1 MVFIF
6 YIVCVLDDN
15 MLYLMLLLIFG
26 MLKYFEGCFDKVMVK
41 IFLGWVFNCI
51 ENINLFENVFI

>member
-41 IFLGWVFNCI
+41 IFLGWVFKCI
-51 ENINLFENVFI
+51 ESIKLFENVFI

>member
-26 MLKYFEGCFDKVMVK
+26 MLKYFKGCFDKVMVK

-51 ENINLFENVFI
+51 ESIKLFENVFI